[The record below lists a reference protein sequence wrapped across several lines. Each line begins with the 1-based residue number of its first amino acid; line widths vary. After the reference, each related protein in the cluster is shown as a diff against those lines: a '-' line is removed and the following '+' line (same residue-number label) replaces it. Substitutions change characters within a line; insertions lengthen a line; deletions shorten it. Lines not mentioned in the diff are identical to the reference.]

1 MDKSNPNA
9 FLQLIGFWKKTIY
22 YVVFKRILIDL
33 AAYLNNDRAKEGR
46 KWLPSAILL
55 DWITICSSSF

>member
-22 YVVFKRILIDL
+22 YYVVFKRILIDL
-33 AAYLNNDRAKEGR
+33 AAYLNTMIEQKKVE
-46 KWLPSAILL
+46 SA
-55 DWITICSSSF
+55 

>member
-22 YVVFKRILIDL
+22 CVVFKRILIDL

-46 KWLPSAILL
+46 KWLA
-55 DWITICSSSF
+55 T

>member
-46 KWLPSAILL
+46 KWLGSVFL

>member
-33 AAYLNNDRAKEGR
+33 AAYLNTMIEQKKVESG
-46 KWLPSAILL
+46 
-55 DWITICSSSF
+55 